1 MEGEHPKKERKERR
15 PHLALLNRTLFSFLQ
30 GIFNNSFFLHYL
42 MMLLPALFSVS
53 QILAEVALLDNAGS
67 GIIYSSVSNG
77 EFAAVLEVAIFWG
90 PGGELHESHFG

>member
-1 MEGEHPKKERKERR
+1 
-15 PHLALLNRTLFSFLQ
+15 
-30 GIFNNSFFLHYL
+30 

-77 EFAAVLEVAIFWG
+77 EFAAVLEVAIF
-90 PGGELHESHFG
+90 GGQVGSCTSPILGRSRAPPIVVRYRT